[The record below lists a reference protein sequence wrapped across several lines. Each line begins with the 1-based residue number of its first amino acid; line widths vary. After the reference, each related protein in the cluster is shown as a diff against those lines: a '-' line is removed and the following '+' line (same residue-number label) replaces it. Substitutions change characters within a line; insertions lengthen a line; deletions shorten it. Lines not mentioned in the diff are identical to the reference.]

1 MVSVVVLASTSTS
14 ATTVVE
20 EVVKVVDVVLVLAFW
35 VTVSLISFNNNELEL
50 LLAEVASVVVEVDVL
65 DVSLRR
71 TSRGRLVVVV
81 VLVELIS
88 RLLKEFNVL
97 VLLRST

>member
-1 MVSVVVLASTSTS
+1 MVSVVVLASTS

-50 LLAEVASVVVEVDVL
+50 VLAEVVSDVVEVDVL
-65 DVSLRR
+65 DVSLR
-71 TSRGRLVVVV
+71 
-81 VLVELIS
+81 
-88 RLLKEFNVL
+88 
-97 VLLRST
+97 

>member
-1 MVSVVVLASTSTS
+1 MVIDGLGVGMVSVVVLASTS

-50 LLAEVASVVVEVDVL
+50 VLAEVVSDVVEVDVL
-65 DVSLRR
+65 DVSLR
-71 TSRGRLVVVV
+71 
-81 VLVELIS
+81 
-88 RLLKEFNVL
+88 
-97 VLLRST
+97 